1 MNNSSQMSSHSSS
14 EDSFQT
20 IQECRQKEPNEERAR
35 CDLFFSEGFI
45 TEQSMI
51 SESDCEAVFN
61 EMKSCWANSKSDYI
75 HCPKFRFHVPMVM
88 TEINIKVMKSVL
100 SSYKSILDK
109 FLAEEHMQWLVE
121 FSSICTFPGA
131 KGQKLHR
138 DMSIQDRRLVTIFI
152 NLLDVGEKSGPLLVI
167 AGSQKNISESHKSSP
182 RFLASEDYR
191 VMTLPKGSSVLM
203 DSRVVHSGTANT
215 SHDCMRPVFYFS
227 FGEKDISG
235 PTYSIRSE
243 YSGKYKLNDFCN

>member
-1 MNNSSQMSSHSSS
+1 MNS
-14 EDSFQT
+14 
-20 IQECRQKEPNEERAR
+20 
-35 CDLFFSEGFI
+35 
-45 TEQSMI
+45 
-51 SESDCEAVFN
+51 
-61 EMKSCWANSKSDYI
+61 
-75 HCPKFRFHVPMVM
+75 
-88 TEINIKVMKSVL
+88 
-100 SSYKSILDK
+100 
-109 FLAEEHMQWLVE
+109 LVE
-121 FSSICTFPGA
+121 ILLSRHIQAPLGHAFSFVENENRVTQLSNAQLLSAASTVAQSLCEHTRTG
-131 KGQKLHR
+131 
-138 DMSIQDRRLVTIFI
+138 DRVV
-152 NLLDVGEKSGPLLVI
+152 LLALEGVDFI
-167 AGSQKNISESHKSSP
+167 AGSQKNIWESYESSP